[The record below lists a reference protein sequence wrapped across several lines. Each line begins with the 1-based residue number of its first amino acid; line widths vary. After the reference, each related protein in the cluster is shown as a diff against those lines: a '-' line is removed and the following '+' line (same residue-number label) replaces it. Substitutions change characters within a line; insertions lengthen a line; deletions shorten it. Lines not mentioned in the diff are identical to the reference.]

1 MEWLLEEAARA
12 AAQRDWRRMGVVSRD
27 VAYGFL
33 VASYRRRMGVVA
45 VREMARHRYRHAQY
59 VGLTRAQ
66 LDQHGTGA
74 RRDQRRG
81 VQAHEARAE
90 RSVEDAQAQH
100 VPAYFRAA

>member
-1 MEWLLEEAARA
+1 MPCPDVLAWEAPE
-12 AAQRDWRRMGVVSRD
+12 
-27 VAYGFL
+27 L
-33 VASYRRRMGVVA
+33 PT
-45 VREMARHRYRHAQY
+45 
-59 VGLTRAQ
+59 LTRAQ
-66 LDQHGTGA
+66 LVLDQHGAGA